1 MQFPLVRLPAAVRG
15 RLLTVSLVATLGLW
29 GVSLAAGAPLM
40 TAEAP
45 AGIVSFE
52 LAGTLEQAEAMLNS
66 WDDYR
71 EKLAAFLLG
80 FDYLFLVAYATFFA
94 LACLTAGEA
103 ARAAGSRLAA
113 LAIPLAWGQW
123 LAAGLDALENFALL
137 WVVFDSTWSGWPPLA
152 WFAASLKF
160 ALIGIAL
167 IYTIWGM
174 GLRTME
180 DFLGR
185 SV

>member
-1 MQFPLVRLPAAVRG
+1 MQFPLERLPAKVRG

-29 GVSLAAGAPLM
+29 GISLAAGAPLI

-45 AGIVSFE
+45 AGMISFE
-52 LAGTLEQAEAMLNS
+52 LAGTLEQAEAILDS
-66 WDDYR
+66 WDEYK
-71 EKLAAFLLG
+71 EKIAAFLLG
-80 FDYLFLVAYATFFA
+80 IDYVFLLAYSTFFA
-94 LACLTAGEA
+94 LACMTAGDA
-103 ARAAGSRLAA
+103 ARIAGSRLYA

-123 LAAGLDALENFALL
+123 LAAGLDAVENVALL
-137 WVVFDSTWSGWPPLA
+137 AALFGSLWAGWPPVA